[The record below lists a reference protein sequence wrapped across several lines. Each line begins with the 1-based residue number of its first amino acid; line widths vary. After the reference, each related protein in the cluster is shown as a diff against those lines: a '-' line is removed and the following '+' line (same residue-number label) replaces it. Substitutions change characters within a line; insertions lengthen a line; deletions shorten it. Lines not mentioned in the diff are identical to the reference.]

1 MPRIKTLYATAFLL
15 IFIHTAHA
23 QAPAPGPQPRDEA
36 KGARAPR
43 AEADPLT
50 AQRRAQ
56 AISLLTSLADE
67 ARGFRDATLR
77 ARAQALAADALWET
91 DTAIARTLFH
101 RAWEEADAAD
111 READLRLEE
120 ERRTQL
126 TKHGGAVMSSPPR
139 LRAEVL
145 KLVARRD
152 RALSEEFLSQLA
164 KAAKQ
169 EADGTAPTSA
179 TPSGDLSPDAGQ
191 RLELAQQLLDDGDTE
206 RALQFAG
213 PALGR
218 VNMRAVAFLSALRER
233 DAGGADM
240 RYAAL
245 LSLATD
251 DPVSDANTISL
262 LSSYAFTPY
271 LFFTAGRGGGVGI
284 SQIRDGVPAPE
295 LAPPLRA
302 SFLRTAAQILLR
314 PTTPQD
320 YDRTSA
326 GRVGTYLI
334 IRRLLP
340 LFERYAPDVTAALN
354 ARAAAL
360 LSDVPERLRIGG
372 ADGEVTRGIT
382 PEAAT
387 SKDDVQEALDRA
399 ARTLGTAERDE
410 IYANAAVKAAWSGD
424 QRAQE
429 IAGKIVD
436 FDLSRRVRAFAD
448 FAAVRTALEKK
459 DPDTALALARKG
471 ALTSLQYVWAYERAA
486 NLIAEADPAR
496 ALSLLE
502 EAAAETRRIDDEAD
516 RTRALLALATRYK
529 KIDPP
534 RAWEVMYEA
543 TKAANKAPDFSGE
556 DGRLVVQ
563 FRANHG
569 AWMTD
574 FVVQEFDLQ
583 DVLGALAS
591 EDWNRTAQLVGNFRG
606 EAARVTAVLALTR
619 TALLKKPS

>member
-1 MPRIKTLYATAFLL
+1 MPRIKILYATAFLL
-15 IFIHTAHA
+15 VFIHTAHA
-23 QAPAPGPQPRDEA
+23 QAPAPGPQPREA
-36 KGARAPR
+36 KRARALR

-50 AQRRAQ
+50 AQRRAL
-56 AISLLTSLADE
+56 AIFLLTSLADE

-77 ARAQALAADALWET
+77 ARAQAFAADALWET
-91 DTAIARTLFH
+91 DTAIAGALFR
-101 RAWEEADAAD
+101 RAWEAADAAD

-120 ERRTQL
+120 ERRAQL
-126 TKHGGAVMSSPPR
+126 TRHSGAVMSSPPR

-164 KAAKQ
+164 KA
-169 EADGTAPTSA
+169 EAGSTAPMSA
-179 TPSGDLSPDAGQ
+179 TPPADLSPDAGQ

-206 RALQFAG
+206 RALQFAS
-213 PALGR
+213 PALSS
-218 VNMRAVAFLSALRER
+218 VNVQTVAFLSALREK

-251 DPVSDANTISL
+251 DPVSDANTVSL
-262 LSSYAFTPY
+262 LSSYVFTPY

-302 SFLRTAAQILLR
+302 SFFRTATQILLR

-326 GRVGTYLI
+326 GRAGTYLV

-372 ADGEVTRGIT
+372 ADGEVARGIT
-382 PEAAT
+382 PEAVT

-399 ARTLGTAERDE
+399 ARTSGTAERDE

-424 QRAQE
+424 PRAQE
-429 IAGKIVD
+429 VANKVVD

-471 ALTSLQYVWAYERAA
+471 VLTSLQCVWAYERAA
-486 NLIAEADPAR
+486 NLIAEADRPR
-496 ALSLLE
+496 AFSLLE
-502 EAAAETRRIDDEAD
+502 EAAAETRRIDDDAD
-516 RTRALLALATRYK
+516 RARALLAIATRYK

-543 TKAANKAPDFSGE
+543 TEAANKAPDFSGE
-556 DGRLVVQ
+556 DGRLVIQ
-563 FRANHG
+563 FRTNHG

-591 EDWNRTAQLVGNFRG
+591 EDWNRTTQLVGSFRG
-606 EAARVTAVLALTR
+606 EAARVTAVLTLTR
-619 TALLKKPS
+619 TALLKKP